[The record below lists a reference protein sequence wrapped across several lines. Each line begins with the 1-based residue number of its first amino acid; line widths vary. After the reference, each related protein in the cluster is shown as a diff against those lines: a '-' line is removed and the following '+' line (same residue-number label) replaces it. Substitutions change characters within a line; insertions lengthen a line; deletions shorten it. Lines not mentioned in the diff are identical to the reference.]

1 MCWKYGSIDV
11 LEDDEGVVLDDII
24 NNFLNTTDDRPR
36 ISMWYG
42 KVNQHN
48 ENGTWMTTRRRGR
61 SRAVQPMGQRRLG
74 RPQAGVLP
82 ALPAGHG

>member
-1 MCWKYGSIDV
+1 MWKYGSIDV

-24 NNFLNTTDDRPR
+24 NDFLNTTDERPR

-48 ENGTWMTTRRRGR
+48 WNGTWMTD
-61 SRAVQPMGQRRLG
+61 SL
-74 RPQAGVLP
+74 GVLNVQQT
-82 ALPAGHG
+82 AAAGEHRRTEGRQRSHGAEAW